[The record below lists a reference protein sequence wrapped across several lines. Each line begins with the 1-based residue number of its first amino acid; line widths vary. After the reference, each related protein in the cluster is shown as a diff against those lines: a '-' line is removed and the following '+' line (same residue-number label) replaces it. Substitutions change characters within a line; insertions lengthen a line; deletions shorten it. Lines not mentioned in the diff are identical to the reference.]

1 MANNKN
7 KVIKGITVEID
18 GNTTKL
24 GEALNEVDGQ
34 LKNTQSELR
43 KVDRALKSVDPGNT
57 VLLEQKQE
65 LLNDAIVTT
74 KKKLEELEDAQDEV
88 TQKYKTGEIDAGAYR
103 EFQRTIEITKGN
115 LHELERKAEDV
126 RTAQRKMASS
136 GADYAAEKIDNLGG
150 KADESR
156 QDFDKF
162 NNELNDT
169 DTEARNASGGIDA
182 LNVAVGNLAAQGVT
196 AIASTVKNTVI
207 DTTTASNN
215 FAALTGVNAE
225 DMPEYENIIDNL
237 YSSGMGEDKNDIA
250 SALALVKQSLG
261 DLDSEN
267 LQEITENA
275 LFLRDTFDYDV
286 GESLRAVKML
296 TDQFGVSSAE
306 AFELVVQ
313 GTQQGLNKNGDLLDT
328 INEYSV
334 HYKQLGFDADE
345 MMNSLANGADSGTFS
360 VDKLGD
366 AMKEF
371 GIRAKDSSK
380 TTTEGF
386 TLIGLDA
393 DKMREKFAA
402 GGEIAKDATQEVIN
416 KLFALDD
423 KVLQNQAG
431 VDLFGTMWE
440 DLSEKGVRALTD
452 TQGEI
457 DKTADKLE
465 SAKDIKYDDIGTE
478 LTVLGR
484 TAQEEIIEPLIEDF
498 LPDIKDGIEWLSDNV
513 DDLKPVIQGVG
524 VVLGT
529 TFAVNK
535 ISGFVSNVGSMFSAF
550 KNVGTAI
557 KGCTT
562 QQLLLNAAQY
572 ASPIGLI
579 LAGVAGI
586 AGAMYLWNSR
596 QEELNKNT
604 PEFTANMQSRIDK
617 INEEY
622 DAWNNTKDARDELV
636 ANNESEFAYYQNL
649 KTELDNIVTSSG
661 NVKSGYEDR
670 AKFIT
675 NELEELTGL
684 EIKYNDGVIENYQTL
699 SDEID
704 NVIRKKR
711 AESMLGAYEE
721 SYQNAIKNTQGSN
734 SYYMQMLDIQS
745 QIDEKEKYLKEHWT
759 DDSYNP
765 FSEDAAEKAQIKN
778 DIASLTETYNQ
789 LEQMYYDSLAVIDN
803 YEGLQTA
810 LLTENEASIADYQN
824 RLTNNFQTAL
834 TGTEETLKQQY
845 ENYKTTFENL
855 RTAYNNNVPGI
866 TEEMVIQAK
875 EMVLR
880 ARFELAALP
889 AAAEEKAKDTADRF
903 AEGIMNGEITGEE
916 INEHLSSLI
925 EDGTSGTSGMM
936 YRKGYESGQNYAIG
950 MSDGISDTP
959 NPVNSVFGVAS
970 SVNNTVENVW
980 DEHSPSRVAE
990 KYGRFYIKGLGNGA
1004 INEKKSLLDTFTGI
1018 STEVNNAIQEQ
1029 LITIPIADLNAR
1041 YTTAISDGKIN
1052 PSLSRTHNFTFSIGQ
1067 FINNTD
1073 NDIDSLVNK
1082 ISNKLNIAL
1091 QTDERALGW

>member
-1 MANNKN
+1 
-7 KVIKGITVEID
+7 
-18 GNTTKL
+18 
-24 GEALNEVDGQ
+24 
-34 LKNTQSELR
+34 
-43 KVDRALKSVDPGNT
+43 
-57 VLLEQKQE
+57 
-65 LLNDAIVTT
+65 
-74 KKKLEELEDAQDEV
+74 
-88 TQKYKTGEIDAGAYR
+88 
-103 EFQRTIEITKGN
+103 
-115 LHELERKAEDV
+115 
-126 RTAQRKMASS
+126 
-136 GADYAAEKIDNLGG
+136 
-150 KADESR
+150 
-156 QDFDKF
+156 
-162 NNELNDT
+162 
-169 DTEARNASGGIDA
+169 
-182 LNVAVGNLAAQGVT
+182 
-196 AIASTVKNTVI
+196 
-207 DTTTASNN
+207 
-215 FAALTGVNAE
+215 
-225 DMPEYENIIDNL
+225 
-237 YSSGMGEDKNDIA
+237 
-250 SALALVKQSLG
+250 
-261 DLDSEN
+261 
-267 LQEITENA
+267 
-275 LFLRDTFDYDV
+275 
-286 GESLRAVKML
+286 
-296 TDQFGVSSAE
+296 
-306 AFELVVQ
+306 
-313 GTQQGLNKNGDLLDT
+313 
-328 INEYSV
+328 
-334 HYKQLGFDADE
+334 
-345 MMNSLANGADSGTFS
+345 
-360 VDKLGD
+360 
-366 AMKEF
+366 
-371 GIRAKDSSK
+371 
-380 TTTEGF
+380 
-386 TLIGLDA
+386 
-393 DKMREKFAA
+393 
-402 GGEIAKDATQEVIN
+402 
-416 KLFALDD
+416 
-423 KVLQNQAG
+423 
-431 VDLFGTMWE
+431 
-440 DLSEKGVRALTD
+440 
-452 TQGEI
+452 
-457 DKTADKLE
+457 
-465 SAKDIKYDDIGTE
+465 
-478 LTVLGR
+478 
-484 TAQEEIIEPLIEDF
+484 
-498 LPDIKDGIEWLSDNV
+498 
-513 DDLKPVIQGVG
+513 
-524 VVLGT
+524 
-529 TFAVNK
+529 
-535 ISGFVSNVGSMFSAF
+535 
-550 KNVGTAI
+550 
-557 KGCTT
+557 
-562 QQLLLNAAQY
+562 
-572 ASPIGLI
+572 
-579 LAGVAGI
+579 
-586 AGAMYLWNSR
+586 
-596 QEELNKNT
+596 
-604 PEFTANMQSRIDK
+604 MQSRIDK